1 MNTKQYTD
9 KGGKVWICTDPDQ
22 YQYCHIISPTVY
34 EYKQKWGFKKG
45 WCRSIIDLA
54 DFTESETR
62 KEISYFYSSL
72 EELQEIYGAEKDVT
86 TNQIIAECIFENTM
100 ELLESIRKEYWA
112 VAEEKLIQLHNKNM
126 KLFGGTI

>member
-1 MNTKQYTD
+1 M
-9 KGGKVWICTDPDQ
+9 
-22 YQYCHIISPTVY
+22 
-34 EYKQKWGFKKG
+34 
-45 WCRSIIDLA
+45 A